1 MFWSFCSP
9 KGGVGVS
16 VTAAAVA
23 ARLAR
28 TTPALLVDFCG
39 DVPELLGLDVA
50 DAPGV
55 ADWLHADA
63 QVGLDA
69 LDRLVLEGPGGL
81 HVLPR
86 GVVNPTG
93 CPTERLVQLVEHLG
107 ATFTVIADVG
117 VLASDAP
124 LAWHSVV
131 CAAGDRTTLVVRA
144 CYLTLRRGRRVGV
157 AVDDLFELAESGRA
171 LGTLDIE
178 AVFQQPVT
186 ARCPVEPTIA
196 RSADAGLLA
205 RRPPRQLRRAV
216 DQLLRAGNVL
226 EVVS

>member
-16 VTAAAVA
+16 VTATAVA

-28 TTPALLVDFCG
+28 TTPVLLVDFRG
-39 DVPELLGLDVA
+39 DVPELLGLDVG

-55 ADWLHADA
+55 GDWLHADT
-63 QVGLDA
+63 QVGLEA
-69 LDRLVLEGPGGL
+69 LDRLAIDGPGGL

-86 GVVNPTG
+86 GGMDPVG
-93 CPTERLVQLVEHLG
+93 CATERLVQLVEHLG
-107 ATFTVIADVG
+107 ASFSTIADVG
-117 VLASDAP
+117 VLSSDAP

-144 CYLTLRRGRRVGV
+144 CYLALRHGGRLSV
-157 AVDDLFELAESGRA
+157 AVDDLFEISEPGRA

-186 ARCPVEPTIA
+186 ARCPSDPTIA

-205 RRPPRQLRRAV
+205 RRQPRSLRRAV
-216 DQLLRAGNVL
+216 DQLLRTNSVL